1 MENSLKGLYSL
12 NQSAKL
18 GSASLSGNNS
28 LTIFGTVEISR
39 SRFSNSSVYSELCL
53 GGNGSLAALAASKHT
68 NVRLISVIGSDIGK
82 ERMSNLLGEKI
93 SVEDVTVLDGE
104 SFNYASIYNPDS
116 FELVDE
122 EINFGVYAKYKPAII
137 SKETKD
143 SEIVLFSGSN
153 PRYSLEILNMFNNP
167 RMVGVCTLLYHLKNN
182 TDSSLSLINNADYLF
197 TSSSEYSFLS
207 KELGMDDLFE
217 QFKRLKLIFKT
228 EGQNGVRAISKEG
241 EHLFDQ
247 RNKVKPITPLNAGDV
262 FAGTI
267 MGFLASVGLK
277 KIPIEKMV
285 EIAQEESIKVITD
298 DIFYRRGL

>member
-1 MENSLKGLYSL
+1 MENCVNVLYSL

-53 GGNGSLAALAASKHT
+53 GGNGSLAALAASKYA

-82 ERMSNLLGEKI
+82 EKISNLLGEKI

-122 EINFGVYAKYKPAII
+122 EINFGVYKEYKPAII

-153 PRYSLEILNMFNNP
+153 PGYGLKILNMFNHP

-182 TDSSLSLINNADYLF
+182 TDSSLSLIDNADYLF

-207 KELGMDDLFE
+207 KELGIGDLFE
-217 QFKRLKLIFKT
+217 QFKQLKLIFKT
-228 EGQNGVRAISKEG
+228 EGQNGVRAICKEG
-241 EHLFDQ
+241 EYLFDQ

-262 FAGTI
+262 FAGSI
-267 MGFLASVGLK
+267 MGMLASVSLR
-277 KIPIEKMV
+277 KIPIGEMV
-285 EIAQEESIKVITD
+285 EIAQEESIKVIRD
-298 DIFYRRGL
+298 DIFYRRRL